1 MKIPHASATS
11 AWSSSLNLR
20 RKKSMKD
27 STGNNN
33 DESLQSDRRRV
44 TPNTQIGGID
54 NDTDFFVS
62 EAKSESRN
70 YNLSRQDFY
79 SQVNKRTDAGT
90 PRRKSAAFPPVLE
103 IDKSYEKKISTLK
116 VRSVWTIILV
126 LCFLI
131 IISAGHL
138 YCSLL
143 VMGLIVGIYHEI
155 ISLKRKRENNKKLPQ
170 FFFLRWYWFF
180 VFIVG
185 IGVPWVAQHLSK
197 YDTIELLL
205 SYHSLSTFCLA
216 FLGFVWF
223 ILSLRQYTLRY
234 QFSQFAIMLFT
245 LTYVVWQAL
254 LYISNIYHG
263 MLWFILPSSLVIIND
278 VSAYLCGL
286 TFGRTR
292 LIKLSPKKTVEG
304 YIGASVVTLIWSV
317 CLTWWLQRYKI
328 MICPQE
334 GIDLSPFSMWW
345 KLDCSP
351 SDIFMPVTFALPQL
365 FQTLGWS
372 TITMTPAVFHSLIIG
387 AFAAFC
393 APFGGFFASAFK
405 RAVKIKDFGDS
416 IPGHGGI
423 TDRFDCQI
431 LMGVFTYF
439 YAATFVARP
448 SLPRSASNVLAAI
461 LSLSTKEQVL
471 LFKKLSALLH
481 KKNIIAPYAP

>member
-1 MKIPHASATS
+1 MKVSHTLAASTS
-11 AWSSSLNLR
+11 ASFHIR

-27 STGNNN
+27 SLGYNG
-33 DESLQSDRRRV
+33 DESFQNDRRRV
-44 TPNTQIGGID
+44 SPDAQIGETE
-54 NDTDFFVS
+54 NDTDYFFTDAKN
-62 EAKSESRN
+62 EARS
-70 YNLSRQDFY
+70 YNLSRQNFY
-79 SQVNKRTDAGT
+79 SQVNKRADAGT
-90 PRRKSAAFPPVLE
+90 PRRKNAVLTPVLE
-103 IDKSYEKKISTLK
+103 IDKSFEKKLSTLK
-116 VRSVWTIILV
+116 VRTVWTIILV
-126 LCFLI
+126 LGFLVI
-131 IISAGHL
+131 LSAGHL

-180 VFIVG
+180 VSIAG
-185 IGVPWVAQHLSK
+185 IGTPWLVQHLPK
-197 YDTIELLL
+197 NDTIELLL
-205 SYHSLSTFCLA
+205 SYHSLSIFCLA

-234 QFSQFAIMLFT
+234 QFSQLAIMLLT
-245 LTYVVWQAL
+245 LMYVVWQAL

-263 MLWFILPSSLVIIND
+263 LLWFILPSTLVIIND

-304 YIGASVVTLIWSV
+304 YVGASIITLIWSV
-317 CLTWWLQRYKI
+317 FLAWWLQQYKI

-334 GIDLSPFSMWW
+334 GIDLSPFSMWS

-351 SDIFMPVTFALPQL
+351 SDIFIPVTFAAPQVL
-365 FQTLGWS
+365 QAFGWS
-372 TITMTPAVFHSLIIG
+372 SITVTPMLLHSLIIG

-405 RAVKIKDFGDS
+405 RTVKIKDFGDS

-439 YAATFVARP
+439 YVATFVARP
-448 SLPRSASNVLAAI
+448 SLPRSASNVLTAI
-461 LSLSTKEQVL
+461 LSLSTNDQVL
-471 LFKKLSALLH
+471 VFKKLSALLH
-481 KKNIIAPYAP
+481 KKNVFASMTP